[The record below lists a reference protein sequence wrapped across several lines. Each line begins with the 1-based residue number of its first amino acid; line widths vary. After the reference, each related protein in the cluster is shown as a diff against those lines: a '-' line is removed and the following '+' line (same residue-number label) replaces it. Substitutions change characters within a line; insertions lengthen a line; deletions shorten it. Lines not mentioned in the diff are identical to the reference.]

1 MAIKVYDGE
10 WETLW
15 LPKTASTAI
24 PKGGFVTYAS
34 GLLVK
39 STSSSANVVGICQR
53 AVASTDA
60 DYALTSLIPVLV
72 PMEATA
78 RLTIDVGT
86 GSAVQA
92 TIGGTLVDLKDE
104 DEADVGASSTDI
116 LFVDRVLSTTKIL
129 CRINKLGGG
138 SGTN

>member
-1 MAIKVYDGE
+1 MAVKPYDGN
-10 WETLW
+10 WNTIW

-24 PKGGFVTYAS
+24 PKGFVSFSS

-39 STSSSANVVGICQR
+39 STSSSANVVGICDR
-53 AVASTDA
+53 SVVAADS

-72 PMEATA
+72 PMEASA
-78 RLTIDVGT
+78 RLIIDVGT

-104 DEADVGASSTDI
+104 DEADVGASTTDI
-116 LFVDRVLSTTKIL
+116 LFVDRVLTTTKIL
-129 CRINKLGGG
+129 ARINKLGGG

>member
-1 MAIKVYDGE
+1 MAVKPYDGE

-24 PKGGFVTYAS
+24 GRGFVTYSS
-34 GLLVK
+34 GLLVN
-39 STSSSANVVGICQR
+39 STSSSANVVGISQR
-53 AVASTDA
+53 TVASTDT

-72 PMEATA
+72 PKEASA
-78 RLTIDVGT
+78 RLLIDVTT

-92 TIGGTLVDLKDE
+92 TIGGTLVDLTDNLN
-104 DEADVGASSTDI
+104 ANVSASSTDI
-116 LFVDRVLSTTKIL
+116 LFVDRVFTTTKIL